1 MTTSK
6 KLSTSYQNLQVI
18 YLNKKYFFYF
28 LLVYEIPSWF
38 LNRRKDP
45 KDGTDSQQTTNN
57 WDTKLREDLEKMKK
71 MKLHKGLR
79 HYFGLRVRGQHTCST
94 GRRGKTM
101 GVTKKK

>member
-1 MTTSK
+1 MEKIIDIVSK
-6 KLSTSYQNLQVI
+6 PLGIQINNI
-18 YLNKKYFFYF
+18 NFF
-28 LLVYEIPSWF
+28 LEYEIPSWF
-38 LNRRKDP
+38 LNRRRDP